1 MTVSS
6 IRRATLDDAEVLA
19 ELGLTTFVDTFAH
32 LYPPEDLA
40 AFLAE
45 AYAEATFEAFLT
57 LPGHALWLAERDGE
71 AIGYAQAG
79 PCALLTRRS
88 RRPAARSSGSMC
100 ASPPRT
106 TASAGPARRRPGLA
120 CRAGS
125 AAVDRGLVREP
136 RRPAPLRPPRL
147 PQGRRILLP
156 RRRHPGPRVHPEP
169 AVGDGARWRPV
180 SPRRHPFSTPSPSA
194 LCRGSLA
201 PLALSPDVGVRG
213 CGGRDPRHKAEGDG
227 CGDPTPATRARLSDP
242 PRSRRRRRAWPP
254 RRGCAAGR
262 RGGR

>member
-79 PCALLTRRS
+79 PCALPHPEVT
-88 RRPAARSSGSMC
+88 PACGEIKRLYV
-100 ASPPRT
+100 RK
-106 TASAGPARRRPGLA
+106 SAQNDGVGQALLGVALDWLA
-120 CRAGS
+120 
-125 AAVDRGLVREP
+125 
-136 RRPAPLRPPRL
+136 AP
-147 PQGRRILLP
+147 GRRLWIGVWSENLGAQRLYARHGFRKVGEYYFPVGATLDREFILS
-156 RRRHPGPRVHPEP
+156 
-169 AVGDGARWRPV
+169 RP
-180 SPRRHPFSTPSPSA
+180 
-194 LCRGSLA
+194 
-201 PLALSPDVGVRG
+201 
-213 CGGRDPRHKAEGDG
+213 
-227 CGDPTPATRARLSDP
+227 
-242 PRSRRRRRAWPP
+242 
-254 RRGCAAGR
+254 
-262 RGGR
+262 